1 LKFCR
6 EHRVPFG
13 KKGNLDNHQIDYVG
27 DYAHALHNGRYPDG
41 ALTDGEEF
49 TLNIKKKYQ
58 AVYTQLTLGAKMTSV
73 GNLAYFF
80 KKKNQ
85 EKLHIK
91 CIMKPDADKYIL
103 LKTKSTKKKGNIQ
116 NRWIHLKPT
125 QEKKFLDFC
134 RRYNVASEDDWLQNT
149 LSLSDIPLRED
160 KDEST
165 NRQSMLFTHKQVWSH
180 GHQCYVAE
188 NEVNSKAT
196 GSYIFTIRHANA
208 PEKLFLNTDICQE
221 ALHEFGT
228 KQEEQQTE
236 QERRKGL
243 GKLAGKVT
251 GLGRGLYKLTGE
263 VDDMGTRVGKVE
275 KVAYDNEGAILKV
288 NKKVDECALDEQYTL
303 GTDEVKLKSE
313 TLTVK
318 GVEIG
323 DTYYGKI
330 DVYKTMVKPRP
341 KPVTFPANLPNP
353 FRLSCSV
360 CCSSCLVP
368 NSCNAS

>member
-1 LKFCR
+1 MGSIVTVTTNTKNDVTVTLDNGWGNASEHTVQQFDLAPVLENDSYKTMKFQIKRIEPPIKEKKAPEGAKVDTQMMLLVLASTNRARKQRNRFLSINDIDGSGEFLKFCR

-58 AVYTQLTLGAKMTSV
+58 AVYTQLTLGAKMTSI

-251 GLGRGLYKLTGE
+251 GLGRGLTIVL
-263 VDDMGTRVGKVE
+263 
-275 KVAYDNEGAILKV
+275 
-288 NKKVDECALDEQYTL
+288 
-303 GTDEVKLKSE
+303 
-313 TLTVK
+313 
-318 GVEIG
+318 
-323 DTYYGKI
+323 
-330 DVYKTMVKPRP
+330 
-341 KPVTFPANLPNP
+341 
-353 FRLSCSV
+353 
-360 CCSSCLVP
+360 
-368 NSCNAS
+368 